1 MAPATSSPSSQKLT
15 SFIHRTHAPHHIR
28 KKMFDSPPVKKYR
41 SLEDI
46 MARAKYAV
54 VEKEDYGSLMCE
66 QCGTGEQPEE
76 LLLCDKCDK
85 GFHMKCVRP
94 IVVRIPIGSWICPKC
109 SGVKKVK
116 SKWFSSSSSK
126 RGFFIFL
133 LSCFSHVI
141 TNVALF
147 LWSFNVFQSSRKGEY
162 LISLG
167 FQGIYLILDGII
179 LLLGV
184 IYC

>member
-28 KKMFDSPPVKKYR
+28 KKTFDSPPVKKYR
-41 SLEDI
+41 SMDDI

-116 SKWFSSSSSK
+116 SKWFSSSSK
-126 RGFFIFL
+126 RV
-133 LSCFSHVI
+133 CFSLFYWAFFSPWLWMWHCFCDRLMCFRVHAKEN
-141 TNVALF
+141 TWF
-147 LWSFNVFQSSRKGEY
+147 LWASKGFTWFQTE
-162 LISLG
+162 
-167 FQGIYLILDGII
+167 
-179 LLLGV
+179 
-184 IYC
+184 